1 MPPVRI
7 ELIADIQRFMAS
19 MKRAEGELDK
29 FGNKATT
36 RAQALGKL
44 GDKLATGVLMAGA
57 AVAVTSVKMAMD
69 FQTSVTRLETGAG
82 EAHANIKLIHDGIL
96 AMAGDVAQTPKALA
110 DGMYMIASAG
120 FHGAEGL
127 KVLNAAAQGAA
138 VGGADMMTVADGL
151 TTVLN
156 NYNLSADK
164 AVSVTSALIQT
175 VALGKTNLGDLSTA
189 LAKVSPTGAALGLT
203 YKDIGGAMATMTA
216 QGVKADMAAERLNTM
231 MLGLATP
238 GEDAVQILN
247 YIGLSAQKVKDSMGK
262 RGLAATI
269 SMIEDHL
276 GKKIPKSSAAY
287 NDAMQRMMGGQTGY
301 TASLLLTG
309 SHMKTFQENT
319 KKIGETMDKSTKKVQ
334 GMAEVQKT
342 LKFQLDKLKSAGT
355 AALIGIGEFLL
366 PKITVVAQWA
376 TGVMDYF
383 KKHPLISHIASD
395 AALAAFGIAL
405 GVKMK
410 KAFSAVKDILGFG
423 KQAAQI
429 AATTANT
436 VALDA
441 NTAALLGTAGG
452 GLIPKTPKKLASI
465 LPKAAGL
472 AGRLI
477 GGGAGAAGLAAG
489 AFAGAGALGL
499 AYAAQHPLQKLPP
512 EFANGAGR
520 SRPDLQYAKL
530 TKAYQAFHAKG
541 GTDADWTKQKN
552 AFIASGHTNAEWLAG
567 GASIVMPKPKPVT
580 PPKAM
585 PSRSGIPI
593 APPSRVPSVTPT
605 TPAHTGLPSRS
616 GGAPKTVT
624 VKIH

>member
-7 ELIADIQRFMAS
+7 ELIADIKRFMAS
-19 MKRAEGELDK
+19 MKKAEGELDK

-36 RAQALGKL
+36 RAEALGKL

-156 NYNLSADK
+156 NYNLGAEQ
-164 AVSVTSALIQT
+164 AVGVTSSLIQT

-189 LAKVSPTGAALGLT
+189 LAKVSPTGAALGLNF
-203 YKDIGGAMATMTA
+203 KDVAGAMATMTA

-238 GEDAVQILN
+238 GAEAAQILG

-262 RGLAATI
+262 NGLASTI

-276 GKKIPKSSAAY
+276 GKKVPKSSAAY
-287 NDAMQRMMGGQTGY
+287 NDAMQQMMGGQTGF
-301 TASLLLTG
+301 TASLLLSG
-309 SHMKTFQENT
+309 SHMKTFQDNT

-355 AALIGIGEFLL
+355 SALINIGEFLL
-366 PKITVVAQWA
+366 PKITAVAQWA
-376 TGVMDYF
+376 SGVMDYF

-410 KAFSAVKDILGFG
+410 KAFSAAKDILGFG
-423 KQAAQI
+423 KQAAQL

-436 VALDA
+436 VAIDA
-441 NTAALLGTAGG
+441 NTAALLGKSVSDVVPKTTKIGTAINTVKKLGTG
-452 GLIPKTPKKLASI
+452 VGKAGKVGLAIESLIPAATIAAADLLATEQD
-465 LPKAAGL
+465 KAK
-472 AGRLI
+472 
-477 GGGAGAAGLAAG
+477 
-489 AFAGAGALGL
+489 
-499 AYAAQHPLQKLPP
+499 H
-512 EFANGAGR
+512 
-520 SRPDLQYAKL
+520 KL
-530 TKAYQAFHAKG
+530 TNKELKSDKDFNYSKIIAAMG
-541 GTDADWTKQKN
+541 GVQNIGKYRVQESSGAIYLPGGVDNPN
-552 AFIASGHTNAEWLAG
+552 ATGFLGASPGGSTPGTYRVTTRDKAG
-567 GASIVMPKPKPVT
+567 GAT
-580 PPKAM
+580 
-585 PSRSGIPI
+585 
-593 APPSRVPSVTPT
+593 
-605 TPAHTGLPSRS
+605 
-616 GGAPKTVT
+616 KTVE
-624 VKIH
+624 VKIK

>member
-82 EAHANIKLIHDGIL
+82 EAHANIKLVHDGIL
-96 AMAGDVAQTPKALA
+96 AMAGDVGQTPVKLA
-110 DGMYMIASAG
+110 EGMYMIASAG

-138 VGGADMMTVADGL
+138 VGGADMMTVADAV

-156 NYNLSADK
+156 NYNMSADQ
-164 AVSVTSALIQT
+164 ATSATNGLIQT
-175 VALGKTNLGDLSTA
+175 VALGKTNLQDFSASLG
-189 LAKVSPTGAALGLT
+189 KVLPTGAALGLSF
-203 YKDIGGAMATMTA
+203 KDLGGAMSTMTA
-216 QGVKADMAAERLNTM
+216 TGLKAELAAERLANM
-231 MLGLATP
+231 MIGLATP
-238 GEDAVQILN
+238 TAEASDILK
-247 YIGLSAQKVKDSMGK
+247 YIGLTADKVKDSMGK
-262 RGLAATI
+262 KGLAATI

-276 GKKIPKSSAAY
+276 GKKVPKSSALY
-287 NDAMQRMMGGQTGY
+287 VDAMQQMMGGQTGY
-301 TASLLLTG
+301 QASLMLTG

-383 KKHPLISHIASD
+383 KKHPLINRIASD
-395 AALAAFGIAL
+395 AALATFGVAL
-405 GVKMK
+405 GLKMK
-410 KAFSAVKDILGFG
+410 KAFSAAKDILGFG
-423 KQAAQI
+423 KQAAQLT
-429 AATTANT
+429 ATTTNT
-436 VALDA
+436 AALYA
-441 NTAALLGTAGG
+441 NTAALLGKNVSDVVPKKVGKITTAVNTVKALGTGVGKAGKIGLALESIIPAATIAVADLIANQQDKKKHKLTNKELKSDKDFNYSKIIAAMGGVQNIGKYSMQESSGAIYLPGGMDNPNATGFLGASPGGSKPGTYRVTTREKAGG
-452 GLIPKTPKKLASI
+452 P
-465 LPKAAGL
+465 
-472 AGRLI
+472 
-477 GGGAGAAGLAAG
+477 
-489 AFAGAGALGL
+489 
-499 AYAAQHPLQKLPP
+499 
-512 EFANGAGR
+512 
-520 SRPDLQYAKL
+520 
-530 TKAYQAFHAKG
+530 TKVV
-541 GTDADWTKQKN
+541 
-552 AFIASGHTNAEWLAG
+552 E
-567 GASIVMPKPKPVT
+567 
-580 PPKAM
+580 
-585 PSRSGIPI
+585 
-593 APPSRVPSVTPT
+593 
-605 TPAHTGLPSRS
+605 
-616 GGAPKTVT
+616 
-624 VKIH
+624 VKIK